1 MGMLVHE
8 HKAQKTKRL
17 WERSAFSSPLMA
29 PPRPGR
35 VDCFLPND
43 TFVHDGLRLLDGN
56 DVGRAI
62 FAVDE
67 ESMSDGIEA

>member
-1 MGMLVHE
+1 
-8 HKAQKTKRL
+8 
-17 WERSAFSSPLMA
+17 
-29 PPRPGR
+29 